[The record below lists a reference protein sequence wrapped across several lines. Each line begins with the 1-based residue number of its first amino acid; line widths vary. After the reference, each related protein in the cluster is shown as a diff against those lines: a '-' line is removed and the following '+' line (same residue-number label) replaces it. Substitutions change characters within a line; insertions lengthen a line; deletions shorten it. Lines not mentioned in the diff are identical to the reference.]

1 MKRKAGALRSKTA
14 GPLGFVLA
22 LLLVF
27 CQALPVSGLESIPG
41 TVEVYDYGQMGD
53 AILDGAAAVRLMD
66 DMIPMTNDSLMLRKK
81 LRLDLNGHQLG
92 SADYELNLFANGKP
106 FELEDSAGGGVCW
119 ANLYG
124 ASEQTG
130 LILSTS
136 ITILGG
142 NVKGNIYGGGVSGG
156 VNSASVI
163 IAGGTISGKIYGGS
177 KKDPVTDPDI
187 TVSGG
192 AIDGG
197 VSGDSGTITFVNY
210 GNSEQWAELP
220 VIENAKDVV
229 LDNSYVKVTDDTS
242 PFGEGEGQVKNLTVP
257 SGSGISVPNGGAIAG
272 DFNGGGTLVLS
283 GGAFEVGGEV
293 KEETKVVIEADRPV
307 KGMEYIKTESAGGSG
322 AFVPENP
329 DWDFGGSGGSWVLDG
344 EEYDVDF
351 DSNGGSPTYASVS
364 VLSGSRIAAP
374 EPEPVRDKYLFLGW
388 HLTGASECTTEN
400 AFSFQE
406 TRIYENTSLS
416 AAWKLEEDPD
426 ITGGG
431 IDPNPDHNG
440 GDSGG
445 SSGGGG
451 GHRRPSDSSA
461 NASTS
466 GIAAENPQVPSDSAV
481 QPTHGAIDHFA
492 YMKGDPDSRFR
503 PDEWVTRAEAA
514 VLFAVIDPQYGTSTI
529 PRLAVSDVPDG
540 SWYADAVYYNLS
552 REIITGLPDG
562 SFGPNSRITR
572 AEFSTL
578 IGRFLGLSNTG
589 TAGFGDARG
598 SWAEGY
604 IAQLTERE
612 ILHGYPDGSFRPSE
626 PVTRAEAACALNKVL
641 GRTPSPDQVR
651 KNAGKYEFK
660 WKDVNR
666 EHWGFAEILEAAV
679 GHAHEDFH

>member
-1 MKRKAGALRSKTA
+1 MERKSGRLRSKTA

-22 LLLVF
+22 LVLVLS
-27 CQALPVSGLESIPG
+27 QALPAAAFASTPAAVD
-41 TVEVYDYGQMGD
+41 VYDYGQLGD
-53 AILDGAAAVRLMD
+53 AILDGSAVVRLMD
-66 DMIPMTNDSLMLRKK
+66 DMIPMTDDSLMMRKK

-92 SADYELNLFANGKP
+92 SSEYELNLFANGKP
-106 FELEDSAGGGVCW
+106 FELEDSRGGGVCW
-119 ANLYG
+119 ANIYG

-130 LILSTS
+130 LTLRTS

-156 VNSASVI
+156 VNSASVV

-210 GNSEQWAELP
+210 GNSEEWAELP

-351 DSNGGSPTYASVS
+351 DSNGGSPTYASVR

-374 EPEPVRDKYLFLGW
+374 EPEPVREGYLFLGW
-388 HLTGASECTTEN
+388 HLSGTLECTTEN
-400 AFSFQE
+400 AFSFRE
-406 TRIYENTSLS
+406 TRIYENTSLFT
-416 AAWKLEEDPD
+416 AWKLEEDPD

-440 GDSGG
+440 GGG
-445 SSGGGG
+445 SGGGSG
-451 GHRRPSDSSA
+451 GGNRKPSDSAANTSA
-461 NASTS
+461 G
-466 GIAAENPQVPSDSAV
+466 GIAGENPQVPSDSAV
-481 QPTHGAIDHFA
+481 SVTHGAIDHFA
-492 YMKGDPDSRFR
+492 YMKGDPNGRFR
-503 PDEWVTRAEAA
+503 PNEFITRAEAA
-514 VLFAVIDPQYGTSTI
+514 VLFAVIDPRYGKGETA
-529 PRLAVSDVPDG
+529 RLPVPDVPAD

-562 SFGPNSRITR
+562 SFGPNARITR

-578 IGRFLGLSNTG
+578 MGRFLGLSNTG
-589 TAGFGDARG
+589 MADFWDARG

-604 IAQLTERE
+604 ITQLTDRG
-612 ILHGYPDGSFRPSE
+612 ILHGYPDGSFRPAE
-626 PVTRAEAACALNKVL
+626 PVSRAEAACALNKLL
-641 GRTPSPDQVR
+641 GRTPNGDLVR
-651 KNAGKYEFK
+651 KNAYKYVYE
-660 WKDVNR
+660 WKDVR
-666 EHWGFAEILEAAV
+666 QEHWAFAEILEAAV